1 MKNSIVIVLGII
13 IISVIQSASGQ
24 SNNDQ
29 RQLQMELIVTD
40 EQKIILFS
48 IFAIAVIGIFVYLAR
63 DIILRKKTSY
73 DSKEFDS
80 KNDKTYEKYHSDWS
94 DDYEE
99 FGTRKNSKEDKEFRK
114 LSQNST
120 LPDYY
125 KILEVSQDA
134 TPEEIKNQYRELA
147 KKTHPDKSKDEKSEE
162 VMVQI
167 NKAYEILSNEE
178 MRKKYDSHYNK
189 I

>member
-1 MKNSIVIVLGII
+1 M
-13 IISVIQSASGQ
+13 IQVASGQ
-24 SNNDQ
+24 SDNKKE
-29 RQLQMELIVTD
+29 LQMELIVTD
-40 EQKIILFS
+40 EQKIILFTS
-48 IFAIAVIGIFVYLAR
+48 FAIAVIGIFAYLAR

-99 FGTRKNSKEDKEFRK
+99 FGTRKNSKENKEFRDAF
-114 LSQNST
+114 QNST

-125 KILEVSQDA
+125 KTLDVPHDA
-134 TPEEIKNQYRELA
+134 TQDEIKNRYRELA
-147 KKTHPDKSKDEKSEE
+147 KKIHPDKNKDEKSEE

-178 MRKKYDSHYNK
+178 LRKKYDVYFNK
-189 I
+189 N